1 VLVSNT
7 QGCDALSYP
16 FSINNLST
24 VQNATEHWQV
34 FPNPAQEEIF
44 IKGPERGLF
53 RVEWATVSGQ
63 KIKEEIQNAEKG
75 IRLSVPLSAGLYL
88 LSITETDGPRSTNRL
103 VVVMP

>member
-1 VLVSNT
+1 
-7 QGCDALSYP
+7 
-16 FSINNLST
+16 
-24 VQNATEHWQV
+24 
-34 FPNPAQEEIF
+34 
-44 IKGPERGLF
+44 
-53 RVEWATVSGQ
+53 VEWATVSGQ